1 MRFDRYFI
9 ILFYYFLFN
18 WSLANAQDRCF
29 FEHYGIENG
38 LPQNSVMDILQ
49 DKKGFMWFST
59 WDGLCYFD
67 GYDFETIEI
76 PNRNDLISKSSR
88 IDSIYED
95 SYGNIWAHFYD
106 KYVLRYNPS
115 EKSFKDL
122 RDVGGLDYLNFDVSK
137 LKLKENGEVW
147 LLSDDAG
154 CVCIQDSTFSSK
166 VYNVANGTLINDS
179 VYDIFRDSKFSTWIL
194 TNEGVVQLDK
204 FQNSK
209 IFFNQKS
216 SLMPKESF
224 SIYCAN
230 EIENEVWFGGDDG
243 VIWIYSYDKNSIR
256 SIKTKTKGKISK
268 IESLKTNEV
277 IVLTKDDGFLIYDLY
292 DGNNTQYNSY
302 TNRQLKSNNL
312 LSSFTDKSGN
322 IWIETEEVGVVKF
335 NPFTKELKY
344 FKPNND
350 ENDTNVS
357 IAKFIIF
364 EDIDGRLW
372 VHPKGGGFSYYDAEY
387 DVLIPFHNRHGNGSL
402 IFSNTLHSAY
412 SDRQGNLWLGTR
424 SKGLEKVTF
433 IDKNFKLLELDSI
446 VSTTNNDVRAVFQLK
461 DGSVWISTKD
471 GKIHVYSSNL
481 EKIGCLD
488 KNGRITSDS
497 EFGGIA
503 YCFMQD
509 SRDNIW
515 IGTKGE
521 GVFKFN
527 KDENKLYS
535 VAQYKSV
542 PGDVNSISSNNIY
555 SIYEDSRGRIWI
567 GTYGGGI
574 NLVVDNNYGITFVNK
589 NNLLSNYPYDI
600 GSKVRVVSEDKWGNI
615 FVGSTMGLIA
625 FPGDFIGFDSIL
637 YSVFHK
643 NDSDYSIK
651 SNDVYDVKTTKTGE
665 TYVIA
670 FGGGISKVSEV
681 DEYGLPLKF
690 KTYTVLDGL
699 PSNVLLTALEDS
711 FGNIIICAEA
721 SVVKFNP
728 DEQSFEIF
736 SDVKRMMRKQN
747 FSEGS
752 ICRLNDGVFL
762 VGSSMGVLYFD
773 EHKLINNTYSPY
785 LALVDFKL
793 FNKEVNVGISNIL
806 RESIDDIDNLRL
818 KYNQN
823 FFAIEFA
830 ALDYKEPNNINYAYQ
845 LEGFDKN
852 WIYNN
857 EHRIANYTNLSH
869 GKYKFKVRSTNS
881 DGLWSDNERTIY
893 IEILPPIWQTWWA
906 YMIYFILLILIV
918 YFIFRVFVAFYSI
931 RQQAELENRELQL
944 KTKFFTDISH
954 EIRTPL
960 TMIVSPIENLIR
972 DNETPVKI
980 KKQLSM
986 VSNNTERLLT
996 MVNQILD
1003 FRKIENKS
1011 IEVRRVVV
1019 GKFVANICEVFFELA
1034 EKNNINFEVVDNTD
1048 GDEIW
1053 VDPDAFEKILIN
1065 VISNA
1070 FKFTPNNK
1078 SIQVVTSVKDEYVN
1092 ILIADEG
1099 IGIAKEYIGRVFK
1112 RFESFNE
1119 NKDKPSTGI
1128 GLFIVKELMDKHKAK
1143 IVLNSE
1149 LGRGTTFNLILK
1161 KGISHYGSDIVIN
1174 NEERVNDLAIA
1185 EEAEVEVV
1193 NNDCYS
1199 EIVDEKL
1206 TILIVEDDDDL
1217 REFIVLA
1224 LEEQYNVEQA
1234 RNGKEGLLKVEE
1246 MIPDFIISDIM
1257 MPEMN
1262 GIEMLSKIREN
1273 PNTSH
1278 ILFLLL
1284 TAKTTDSDI
1293 VLGLESGTDEY
1304 MTKPFSVTYL
1314 RTKINSLIN
1323 RRKVIQDFYR
1333 TRSEYRSIVS
1343 VPQYE
1348 KRSEDDSFD
1357 MVVNKQDEDFINNV
1371 REFVKANMSDMEYVV
1386 DDIAA
1391 ELNMSRTVFY
1401 KKVKSLTGLSPIE
1414 FKRDILLDEAAN
1426 ILKDQQHTV
1435 KDVSYMVGFSDA
1447 KYFSRCFKSKFE
1459 VTPSDYMRRFR

>member
-1 MRFDRYFI
+1 M
-9 ILFYYFLFN
+9 
-18 WSLANAQDRCF
+18 
-29 FEHYGIENG
+29 
-38 LPQNSVMDILQ
+38 
-49 DKKGFMWFST
+49 
-59 WDGLCYFD
+59 
-67 GYDFETIEI
+67 
-76 PNRNDLISKSSR
+76 
-88 IDSIYED
+88 
-95 SYGNIWAHFYD
+95 
-106 KYVLRYNPS
+106 KYVL
-115 EKSFKDL
+115 
-122 RDVGGLDYLNFDVSK
+122 
-137 LKLKENGEVW
+137 
-147 LLSDDAG
+147 
-154 CVCIQDSTFSSK
+154 
-166 VYNVANGTLINDS
+166 
-179 VYDIFRDSKFSTWIL
+179 
-194 TNEGVVQLDK
+194 
-204 FQNSK
+204 
-209 IFFNQKS
+209 
-216 SLMPKESF
+216 
-224 SIYCAN
+224 
-230 EIENEVWFGGDDG
+230 
-243 VIWIYSYDKNSIR
+243 
-256 SIKTKTKGKISK
+256 
-268 IESLKTNEV
+268 
-277 IVLTKDDGFLIYDLY
+277 
-292 DGNNTQYNSY
+292 
-302 TNRQLKSNNL
+302 
-312 LSSFTDKSGN
+312 
-322 IWIETEEVGVVKF
+322 
-335 NPFTKELKY
+335 
-344 FKPNND
+344 
-350 ENDTNVS
+350 
-357 IAKFIIF
+357 
-364 EDIDGRLW
+364 
-372 VHPKGGGFSYYDAEY
+372 
-387 DVLIPFHNRHGNGSL
+387 
-402 IFSNTLHSAY
+402 
-412 SDRQGNLWLGTR
+412 
-424 SKGLEKVTF
+424 
-433 IDKNFKLLELDSI
+433 
-446 VSTTNNDVRAVFQLK
+446 
-461 DGSVWISTKD
+461 
-471 GKIHVYSSNL
+471 
-481 EKIGCLD
+481 
-488 KNGRITSDS
+488 
-497 EFGGIA
+497 
-503 YCFMQD
+503 
-509 SRDNIW
+509 
-515 IGTKGE
+515 
-521 GVFKFN
+521 
-527 KDENKLYS
+527 
-535 VAQYKSV
+535 
-542 PGDVNSISSNNIY
+542 
-555 SIYEDSRGRIWI
+555 
-567 GTYGGGI
+567 
-574 NLVVDNNYGITFVNK
+574 
-589 NNLLSNYPYDI
+589 
-600 GSKVRVVSEDKWGNI
+600 
-615 FVGSTMGLIA
+615 
-625 FPGDFIGFDSIL
+625 
-637 YSVFHK
+637 
-643 NDSDYSIK
+643 
-651 SNDVYDVKTTKTGE
+651 
-665 TYVIA
+665 
-670 FGGGISKVSEV
+670 
-681 DEYGLPLKF
+681 
-690 KTYTVLDGL
+690 
-699 PSNVLLTALEDS
+699 
-711 FGNIIICAEA
+711 
-721 SVVKFNP
+721 
-728 DEQSFEIF
+728 
-736 SDVKRMMRKQN
+736 
-747 FSEGS
+747 
-752 ICRLNDGVFL
+752 
-762 VGSSMGVLYFD
+762 
-773 EHKLINNTYSPY
+773 
-785 LALVDFKL
+785 
-793 FNKEVNVGISNIL
+793 
-806 RESIDDIDNLRL
+806 
-818 KYNQN
+818 
-823 FFAIEFA
+823 
-830 ALDYKEPNNINYAYQ
+830 
-845 LEGFDKN
+845 
-852 WIYNN
+852 
-857 EHRIANYTNLSH
+857 
-869 GKYKFKVRSTNS
+869 
-881 DGLWSDNERTIY
+881 
-893 IEILPPIWQTWWA
+893 
-906 YMIYFILLILIV
+906 
-918 YFIFRVFVAFYSI
+918 
-931 RQQAELENRELQL
+931 
-944 KTKFFTDISH
+944 
-954 EIRTPL
+954 
-960 TMIVSPIENLIR
+960 ENLIR

-980 KKQLSM
+980 TKQLSM

-1128 GLFIVKELMDKHKAK
+1128 GLFIVKELMDKHKGK
-1143 IVLNSE
+1143 IVLNRG
-1149 LGRGTTFNLILK
+1149 LGRGTTFNLIFK

-1435 KDVSYMVGFSDA
+1435 KDVSYMVGLSDA

-1459 VTPSDYMRRFR
+1459 VTSRDYMRRFR